1 MSIWIK
7 DRERFD
13 ALKVKLQSAIEESG
27 CVYSEVIF
35 ALSDLSGDYKAKGRL
50 LLNSMDFN
58 EISRQNVTALFTS
71 LEK

>member
-13 ALKVKLQSAIEESG
+13 ALKAKLQSAIEESG
-27 CVYSEVIF
+27 CVYSEVMF
-35 ALSDLSGDYKAKGRL
+35 ALSDLSGNYKAKSRL

-58 EISRQNVTALFTS
+58 EILKQDATAPFAS
-71 LEK
+71 LKK